1 MGTEERKAR
10 EKERRRNAIIDAA
23 EKVIFSK
30 GLEQATMAE
39 IAQAAE
45 LSKGTL
51 YLYFKNKQDLYIAIC
66 ERGSN
71 MLNRKFSKVLA
82 GDQTGIELI
91 RLMGEAYLDF
101 VHNYPDYYNAFMY
114 YETLKNTEELE
125 NSETAQ
131 TCEENRRQAMNFMV
145 RALQIGMQDG
155 TIDDSYDPKELAIV
169 LWSCT
174 RGITTMDHMRQTGH
188 HFKILDEMEIETSS
202 LFSSFLDL
210 VGEGMATQKARN
222 NEVTNGHFTET

>member
-10 EKERRRNAIIDAA
+10 EKERRRNTIIDAA
-23 EKVIFSK
+23 ENVIFSK
-30 GLEQATMAE
+30 GLEQATMEE
-39 IAQAAE
+39 IAEKAE

-71 MLNRKFSKVLA
+71 MLNKRFSKIITA
-82 GDQTGIELI
+82 DHTGIELI
-91 RLMGEAYLDF
+91 RLMGETYLDF
-101 VHNYPDYYNAFMY
+101 VHNHPDYYNAFMY

-125 NSETAQ
+125 NSEMAQ
-131 TCEENRRQAMNFMV
+131 TCEENRREAMTYMI

-188 HFKILDEMEIETSS
+188 HFKMLDDMDIETDS
-202 LFSSFLDL
+202 LFGNFLNL
-210 VGEGMATQKARN
+210 VGKGMATEKARDKKM
-222 NEVTNGHFTET
+222 TSSHLSET